1 MTICPKCGKAY
12 LMTPDICEDC
22 GTALTDPDFQ
32 DPFAEAVREEAE
44 LRRAAEQRRE
54 ARLAPKLPR
63 TAGPAEPDREEDE
76 FAGEDGSEAAEKP
89 RRTGLRIA
97 AAAAA
102 FAVAAGGWYGW
113 KRFGGGSDSSAED
126 LIFFD
131 GDQPCFYDGR
141 TGQTHLLGDPIMPY
155 PGQTDQL
162 RAAFFEHTVVS
173 EDRSHVFYPD
183 FRAADSGGYERFV
196 PRCCNLSIKDA
207 PQYSL
212 LPLKNYYE
220 QQGAAAVPESSEGAL
235 SDNAL
240 LVTEYSLLDESG
252 LYVLLDM
259 EDGKYSVW
267 KDPEKFGMSIGQ
279 EIFSA
284 ADVIPTNMPG
294 KYFCLRE
301 NQYESEEERPV
312 LLNDTAS
319 IETDYM
325 LELVDV
331 IAGNTVTLNTCMLTG
346 GYGRGGQI
354 FGEPADSEYYFYTAY
369 RLTDHIVGTP
379 FRMSLGDK
387 SIIVGENSFRPVSG
401 FPDNASDAEV
411 QEYAVELMGRS
422 LFAYGTEAH
431 RVNLRTGEDTV
442 VFFDETRIDMIWGGF
457 PDGTVWHVGFLMSI
471 DSELNEEDEITYTLS
486 CYGVTESGPAEIV
499 LSDLKLTGAVLDEN
513 SSPAMYAVCKDGE
526 GLFLNGCS
534 CMTVDQSAFDGKKVI
549 DIMVSE
555 AGDRV
560 MFRTSDNTYY
570 GAAIQPE
577 ETMTPKPVAGA
588 ETEFFSGDKKSISA
602 AYIGSEPVVARKEL
616 ADDERQTLRY
626 GYTVA
631 SENCDGDFIRYDPAT
646 GALYFTEF
654 EQPYTAG
661 SSYRRLC
668 RFADGKT
675 VCIADRIVDGTIE
688 FRQETGGFAFVRL
701 EERGEKKYAVYTGGR
716 ESDSLKTCARVGDGY
731 SSLPSLCPDNSGRK
745 LFFSRYDIYYNDY
758 E

>member
-12 LMTPDICEDC
+12 RMAPDICEDC

-44 LRRAAEQRRE
+44 LRKAAEQRRE

-63 TAGPAEPDREEDE
+63 TAGPAEPDRGEDE
-76 FAGEDGSEAAEKP
+76 FAGEDGIGEAEKP

-113 KRFGGGSDSSAED
+113 KRFGGADASAED

-141 TGQTHLLGDPIMPY
+141 TGQTHLLGKPIMPY

-162 RAAFFEHTVVS
+162 RAAFFQNTVVS
-173 EDRSHVFYPD
+173 EDRSHVFYPG
-183 FRAADSGGYERFV
+183 FRAADSGDYVRFV
-196 PRCCNLSIKDA
+196 PRCCNLSVKDA

-220 QQGAAAVPESSEGAL
+220 QQGAAAAPESSEDAL

-240 LVTEYSLLDESG
+240 LVTEYSLLDGNG
-252 LYVLLDM
+252 LYVLMKM
-259 EDGKYSVW
+259 EDGRYSVW
-267 KDPEKFGMSIGQ
+267 KDPEKFGTSIGQ
-279 EIFSA
+279 EMFSA
-284 ADVIPTNMPG
+284 AYAFPAKMPG
-294 KYFCLRE
+294 KYLCLRE
-301 NQYESEEERPV
+301 NKYETEDEQPV
-312 LLNDTAS
+312 LLNDTTS
-319 IETDYM
+319 FGTDYT
-325 LELVDV
+325 LEMVDV
-331 IAGNTVTLNTCMLTG
+331 INGNTVTLNTCMLTG
-346 GYGRGGQI
+346 ELGRSGQV
-354 FGEPADSEYYFYTAY
+354 FGESEDSAYYFYTAC

-379 FRMSLGDK
+379 FRMTLGEK
-387 SIIVGENSFRPVSG
+387 SVLVDQNSFRPIGG

-431 RVNLRTGEDTV
+431 RVDLRTGEDTV
-442 VFFDETRIDMIWGGF
+442 IFFDETTIETNWAGF
-457 PDGTVWHVGFLMSI
+457 PDGTVWRIGLPTSI
-471 DSELNEEDEITYTLS
+471 DGEWDEDKMTYTLS
-486 CYGVTESGPAEIV
+486 CYGVTQPGTEENVI
-499 LSDLKLTGAVLDEN
+499 SDLKLNAAFLDEGGA
-513 SSPAMYAVCKDGE
+513 PALYAFNQDGE
-526 GLFLNGCS
+526 GCFINRCS
-534 CMTVDQSAFDGKKVI
+534 CMKVDRSAFGDREVI
-549 DIMVSE
+549 DIRVNE

-588 ETEFFSGDKKSISA
+588 ETEFFAGDKKSISA
-602 AYIGSEPVVARKEL
+602 AYIGPEPVVARKEL

-631 SENCDGDFIRYDPAT
+631 SENFDGDFIRYDPAT

-675 VCIADRIVDGTIE
+675 VCIADRIVSGTIE

-701 EERGEKKYAVYTGGR
+701 EERGEKKYAIYTGGR

-731 SSLPSLCPDNSGRK
+731 SSLPSLCPDNSGRD
-745 LFFSRYDIYYNDY
+745 LFFSRYNIYYGDY